1 MMYLVISPKKE
12 DFTSFLKERKKFV
25 ILLIF
30 NKYYVTSIRDQ
41 ETIRVCFYH
50 WFQIRKETE
59 KAFVPKVIISA
70 TKAKEQETRV
80 TGQIT
85 TKQEQKQVTQETVSP
100 IL

>member
-1 MMYLVISPKKE
+1 M
-12 DFTSFLKERKKFV
+12 FLF
-25 ILLIF
+25 
-30 NKYYVTSIRDQ
+30 
-41 ETIRVCFYH
+41 

-85 TKQEQKQVTQETVSP
+85 TKQEQKQVTQETVSL